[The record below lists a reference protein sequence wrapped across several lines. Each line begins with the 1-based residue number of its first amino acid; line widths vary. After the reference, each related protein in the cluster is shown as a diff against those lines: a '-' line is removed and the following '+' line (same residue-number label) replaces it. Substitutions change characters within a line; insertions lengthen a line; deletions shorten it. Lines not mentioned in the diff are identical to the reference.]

1 MNNSKP
7 DTAWLINVAHAAA
20 VPLSILG
27 LLANIYMFYI
37 LLSDKIFFKTSYY
50 LVRVC
55 VISDIISN
63 VTSVISYSI
72 SITGNISFNLGN
84 MLCKMS
90 VFTILF
96 SYGISILT
104 ISLVSADRYMAIMR
118 PLSQFYRVHKIRVLV
133 LTEMII
139 CCVAILVAIPSLF
152 IATVYPSDVKLC
164 DIPSVTQLVA
174 FYFVTAAVVFYFIP
188 GIVLIVC
195 YSRIIIYMRGHVQPG
210 ESFQEQLQQLRLQ
223 KKKYTKAFITIASV
237 SLLVTW
243 PFWVSSIALAI
254 SQKSLLDV
262 KKTSDI
268 LYALIFVSFA
278 TTTAIS
284 VVNPLLYLRFDGN
297 IREKSGAIL
306 RKFRSL

>member
-1 MNNSKP
+1 
-7 DTAWLINVAHAAA
+7 
-20 VPLSILG
+20 
-27 LLANIYMFYI
+27 
-37 LLSDKIFFKTSYY
+37 
-50 LVRVC
+50 
-55 VISDIISN
+55 
-63 VTSVISYSI
+63 
-72 SITGNISFNLGN
+72 
-84 MLCKMS
+84 
-90 VFTILF
+90 
-96 SYGISILT
+96 
-104 ISLVSADRYMAIMR
+104 MAIMR

-133 LTEMII
+133 LAEMII

-210 ESFQEQLQQLRLQ
+210 ESFREQLQQLRLQ

-237 SLLVTW
+237 SSLVTW